1 MSAPKAGI
9 SFSPVEPSIEE
20 EISNT
25 VRSDRAAERRPK
37 FKPLPEPGGELS
49 ETIGELIQ
57 KVGAPSITEIERLIA
72 DLQGARNY
80 LKAEAERIQQDTA
93 RYAHLSDTASA
104 SVKIITESLGQW
116 RKGGET
122 GRGAP
127 EGNQPSG
134 AA

>member
-1 MSAPKAGI
+1 MNAPKADLE
-9 SFSPVEPSIEE
+9 SDTTIED
-20 EISNT
+20 EIGNT
-25 VRSDRAAERRPK
+25 VRSDRLSERRPR

-57 KVGAPSITEIERLIA
+57 KVGAPSIAEIEKLIS

-80 LKAEAERIQQDTA
+80 LKAEAERIQQETQ

-116 RKGGET
+116 RKGSET
-122 GRGAP
+122 GRSASG
-127 EGNQPSG
+127 GNASSD

>member
-1 MSAPKAGI
+1 MRAHKAGS
-9 SFSPVEPSIEE
+9 SFSAAAPSIEE

-25 VRSDRAAERRPK
+25 VRSDRASERRPK

-57 KVGAPSITEIERLIA
+57 KVGAPSIVEIERLIS
-72 DLQGARNY
+72 DLHAARNY
-80 LKAEAERIQQDTA
+80 LKAEADRIQQDTA

-104 SVKIITESLGQW
+104 SVKIITESVGQW

-122 GRGAP
+122 ARGASA
-127 EGNQPSG
+127 GSQRSG